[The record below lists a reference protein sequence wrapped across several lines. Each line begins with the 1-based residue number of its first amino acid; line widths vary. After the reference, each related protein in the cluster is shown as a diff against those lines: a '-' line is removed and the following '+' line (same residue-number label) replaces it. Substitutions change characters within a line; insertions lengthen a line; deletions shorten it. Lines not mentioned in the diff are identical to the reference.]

1 MSSNIEASMEGKG
14 GEVMWANG
22 LQAAQVP
29 NYLDRLLFP
38 IQLVDDSPVPGLVL
52 RVAGTAQLA
61 REKFVYR
68 GDGTARIA
76 HFLHLGA
83 NFMLQHSC
91 M

>member
-22 LQAAQVP
+22 SQATQVQ
-29 NYLDRLLFP
+29 NYLKCLLFP
-38 IQLVDDSPVPGLVL
+38 IQLLDDSPVPGLIL

-68 GDGTARIA
+68 GDGMARTA
-76 HFLHLGA
+76 HFLHLGT

-91 M
+91 V